1 MSIKITKKES
11 SDVIN
16 NTIITPSYGT
26 IKIVENINYNDYTH
40 FDSINEYDLFINNN
54 ADNVIA
60 IKSESLKENEFINN
74 INNEINK
81 VKDKYKISNVEYLE
95 SDNAILIKNEDNQL
109 LDKIGNDYKNDKNFY
124 PTRITSNVLFLE
136 PINNNMQLEDTSV
149 LDKLSDQDMKN
160 VINKVGIK
168 LNGNENKERLKGIIQ
183 GALTSTSKI

>member
-26 IKIVENINYNDYTH
+26 IKIVENINYNNYTH

-136 PINNNMQLEDTSV
+136 PINNNMQLEDASV

-160 VINKVGIK
+160 VINKAGIK